1 MVATTPLVVTG
12 AVEGNLDEAVVRRL
26 ARHCGAE
33 LGKVYGKNGRPHLL
47 GRIPRFNEGARLG
60 AIWFV
65 LVDLDQKPECAP
77 AFVAEVL
84 PDPATGMCFRVAVRS
99 VEAWLLA
106 DRRGFASW
114 AGVRLSD
121 LPVDVESLEHPK
133 GRLVDA
139 VRQSRRRT
147 LVDSIVP
154 RKGSGR
160 TEGPAYTSTLSE
172 FVANRWDIEAAA
184 RAAPSLERAIRCL
197 KAKIASPPTPGQ

>member
-47 GRIPRFNEGARLG
+47 GRIPGFNEGARLG

-77 AFVAEVL
+77 ALVAEVL
-84 PDPATGMCFRVAVRS
+84 PDPATGMCFRVAVRE
-99 VEAWLLA
+99 VEAWILA
-106 DRRGFASW
+106 DRGTFASW
-114 AGVRLSD
+114 VRVRKSLIPSD
-121 LPVDVESLEHPK
+121 TEAIPYPK
-133 GRLVDA
+133 ERLIDI
-139 VRQSRRRT
+139 VRQSPSRYLRRA
-147 LVDSIVP
+147 IVP
-154 RKGSGR
+154 APNSGR
-160 TEGPAYTSTLSE
+160 TEGELYTSTLSE

-197 KAKIASPPTPGQ
+197 KAKIASPPVPGQ